1 MFSYSKKIVRGIKMS
16 LKTKIRIWMLGII
29 VLASVILVMLSTTV
43 SQKELDKAVKQ
54 ENLNLAHAT
63 ASEIFNVNDREYKM
77 LEALANLSSIR
88 DPSIDLHDKWRLINT
103 ATGGAAQ
110 YLGMAIYDDKGV
122 GWTTTEKYSDLHERE
137 YLKIALTGK
146 RSLMDPNWSPVNGNL
161 STFYALPFYD
171 NNGKQ
176 EGVVVSVLDSTELCR
191 TVAGITF
198 GKDSH
203 PYVVN
208 RVTGAF
214 VAHEVQDNV
223 NEGKLITDDASPEF
237 LPIIKRIQA
246 GETDTAIYKDS
257 VTGVKYSVAFRPVE
271 GCDWTVVCIA
281 PYSDFYSGLE
291 GMLRIMIITCIITI
305 IVAFILSSIVITV
318 SVNPLKKVSSSIQL
332 IASGNAD
339 LSKRL
344 DEKAT
349 SEINELVD
357 GFNQF
362 TEKLQA
368 IVSDLKS
375 SKNQLQKADAMLD
388 GTVKENT
395 ETVGDILSKIE
406 EMGSILS
413 VQNSSVDSTAATV
426 NQIAQSISS
435 LRKMI
440 QNQAQSADVA
450 ATAVTQM
457 IGNIGS
463 VNASI
468 EKLAN
473 EYNVLTENVQNGT
486 EHHHQVSELVA
497 EIQNKSQMLNEANA
511 VISSI
516 AEQTNL
522 LAMNAAIEAA
532 HAGEA
537 GKGFSVVAD
546 EIRKLSETSSSQS
559 KNIGTQLHAIQDSIQ
574 AVVTASSQSDRD
586 FGIVSDKLRHTGTLV
601 QQIRESMDE
610 QASGSKQIGDAL
622 SVMNDSSD
630 QVRYASDEM
639 DRGSQ
644 TIVKEVDSLKQVS
657 SSIQEIVQAMG
668 GTVNRIKKSDESLL
682 NITGDMNQSIDRI
695 GKQIDEFQV

>member
-1 MFSYSKKIVRGIKMS
+1 
-16 LKTKIRIWMLGII
+16 
-29 VLASVILVMLSTTV
+29 
-43 SQKELDKAVKQ
+43 
-54 ENLNLAHAT
+54 
-63 ASEIFNVNDREYKM
+63 
-77 LEALANLSSIR
+77 
-88 DPSIDLHDKWRLINT
+88 
-103 ATGGAAQ
+103 
-110 YLGMAIYDDKGV
+110 
-122 GWTTTEKYSDLHERE
+122 
-137 YLKIALTGK
+137 
-146 RSLMDPNWSPVNGNL
+146 
-161 STFYALPFYD
+161 
-171 NNGKQ
+171 
-176 EGVVVSVLDSTELCR
+176 
-191 TVAGITF
+191 
-198 GKDSH
+198 
-203 PYVVN
+203 
-208 RVTGAF
+208 
-214 VAHEVQDNV
+214 
-223 NEGKLITDDASPEF
+223 
-237 LPIIKRIQA
+237 
-246 GETDTAIYKDS
+246 
-257 VTGVKYSVAFRPVE
+257 
-271 GCDWTVVCIA
+271 
-281 PYSDFYSGLE
+281 
-291 GMLRIMIITCIITI
+291 
-305 IVAFILSSIVITV
+305 
-318 SVNPLKKVSSSIQL
+318 
-332 IASGNAD
+332 
-339 LSKRL
+339 
-344 DEKAT
+344 
-349 SEINELVD
+349 
-357 GFNQF
+357 
-362 TEKLQA
+362 
-368 IVSDLKS
+368 
-375 SKNQLQKADAMLD
+375 
-388 GTVKENT
+388 
-395 ETVGDILSKIE
+395 
-406 EMGSILS
+406 
-413 VQNSSVDSTAATV
+413 
-426 NQIAQSISS
+426 
-435 LRKMI
+435 
-440 QNQAQSADVA
+440 
-450 ATAVTQM
+450 M

>member
-1 MFSYSKKIVRGIKMS
+1 MS
-16 LKTKIRIWMLGII
+16 LKTKIGLWMLGII
-29 VLASVILVMLSTTV
+29 VLASVILVMLSYTV
-43 SQKELDKAVKQ
+43 SKTELDKAVK
-54 ENLNLAHAT
+54 EESLNLAHAT
-63 ASEIFNVNDREYKM
+63 ASEIFSVNEREYKM
-77 LEALANLSSIR
+77 LDGLANLSTIR
-88 DPSIDLHDKWRLINT
+88 DPDVDLHDKWRLINT
-103 ATGGAAQ
+103 ATGGAPQ

-137 YLKIALTGK
+137 YLRIALTGK

-161 STFYALPFYD
+161 STFYAIPFYD
-171 NNGKQ
+171 YKDRQ

-198 GKDSH
+198 GKNSH

-208 RVTGAF
+208 RVTGAY

-223 NEGKLITDDASPEF
+223 NEGKLITDDAAPEF
-237 LPIIKRIQA
+237 LPIIERIQA
-246 GETDTAIYKDS
+246 GDTDTASYTDS
-257 VTGVKYSVAFRPVE
+257 RDGVKYSVAFRPIQ
-271 GCDWTVVCIA
+271 GCDWTVVCVA
-281 PYSDFYSGLE
+281 PYSDFYSGLS
-291 GMLRIMIITCIITI
+291 GMLRVMIITCIITI
-305 IVAFILSSIVITV
+305 IVAFILSSVVITL
-318 SVNPLKKVSSSIQL
+318 SVNPLKKVSKSIQN
-332 IASGNAD
+332 IASGSAD
-339 LSKRL
+339 LTKRL

-362 TEKLQA
+362 TEKLQT

-375 SKNQLQKADAMLD
+375 SKLQLQKADYMLD

-395 ETVGDILSKIE
+395 QTVGDILSKID
-406 EMGSILS
+406 EMGTIISA
-413 VQNSSVDSTAATV
+413 QNNSVDSTASTV
-426 NQIAQSISS
+426 SQITQSING
-435 LRKMI
+435 LRTMI
-440 QNQAQSADVA
+440 QEQGRSVDVA

-468 EKLAN
+468 EKLAS
-473 EYNVLTENVQNGT
+473 EYTVLSENVQNGT
-486 EHHHQVSELVA
+486 NHHHQVSELVA
-497 EIQNKSQMLNEANA
+497 EIQNKSQMLNEANT

-532 HAGEA
+532 HAGDA

-574 AVVTASSQSDRD
+574 AVVQASSQADSD
-586 FGIVSDKLRHTGTLV
+586 FGIVMEKLRNTGSLV
-601 QQIRESMDE
+601 QEIRGSMDE
-610 QASGSKQIGDAL
+610 QSAGSKQIGDAL
-622 SVMNDSSD
+622 SMMNDSSD
-630 QVRYASDEM
+630 QVRLASNEM

-644 TIVKEVDSLKQVS
+644 TIVKEVENLKQVS
-657 SSIQEIVQAMG
+657 SSISGIVKTMDD
-668 GTVNRIKKSDESLL
+668 TVNRIKKSDESLL

>member
-1 MFSYSKKIVRGIKMS
+1 
-16 LKTKIRIWMLGII
+16 MLGII
-29 VLASVILVMLSTTV
+29 VLASVILVMLSYTV
-43 SQKELDKAVKQ
+43 SKTELDKAVR
-54 ENLNLAHAT
+54 EESLNLAHAT
-63 ASEIFNVNDREYKM
+63 ASEIFSVNEREYKM
-77 LEALANLSSIR
+77 LDGLANLSTIR
-88 DPSIDLHDKWRLINT
+88 DPDVDLHDKWRLINT
-103 ATGGAAQ
+103 ATGGAPQ

-137 YLKIALTGK
+137 YLRIALTGK

-161 STFYALPFYD
+161 STFYAIPFYD
-171 NNGKQ
+171 YKDRQ

-198 GKDSH
+198 GKNSH

-208 RVTGAF
+208 RVTGAY

-223 NEGKLITDDASPEF
+223 NEGKLITDDAAPEF
-237 LPIIKRIQA
+237 LPIIERIQA
-246 GETDTAIYKDS
+246 GDTDTASYTDS
-257 VTGVKYSVAFRPVE
+257 SDGVKYSVAFRPIQ
-271 GCDWTVVCIA
+271 GCDWTVVCVA
-281 PYSDFYSGLE
+281 PYSDFYSGLS
-291 GMLRIMIITCIITI
+291 GMLRVMIITCIITI
-305 IVAFILSSIVITV
+305 IVAFILSSVVITL
-318 SVNPLKKVSSSIQL
+318 SVNPLKKVSKSIQN

-339 LSKRL
+339 LTKRL

-362 TEKLQA
+362 TEKLQT

-375 SKNQLQKADAMLD
+375 SKLQLQKADYMLD

-395 ETVGDILSKIE
+395 QTVGDILSKID
-406 EMGSILS
+406 EMGTIISA
-413 VQNSSVDSTAATV
+413 QNSSVDSTASTV
-426 NQIAQSISS
+426 SQITQSISG
-435 LRKMI
+435 LRTMI
-440 QNQAQSADVA
+440 QEQGRSVDVA

-463 VNASI
+463 VNSSI
-468 EKLAN
+468 EKLAS
-473 EYNVLTENVQNGT
+473 EYTVLSENVQNGT
-486 EHHHQVSELVA
+486 NHHHQVSELVA
-497 EIQNKSQMLNEANA
+497 EIQNKSQMLNEANT

-532 HAGEA
+532 HAGDA

-574 AVVTASSQSDRD
+574 AVVQASSQADSD
-586 FGIVSDKLRHTGTLV
+586 FGIVMEKLRNTGSLV
-601 QQIRESMDE
+601 QEIRGSMDE
-610 QASGSKQIGDAL
+610 QSAGSKQIGDAL
-622 SVMNDSSD
+622 SMMNDSSD
-630 QVRYASDEM
+630 QVRLASNEM

-644 TIVKEVDSLKQVS
+644 TIVKEVENLKQVS
-657 SSIQEIVQAMG
+657 SSISGIVKTMDV
-668 GTVNRIKKSDESLL
+668 TVNRIKKSDESLL

>member
-1 MFSYSKKIVRGIKMS
+1 MS
-16 LKTKIRIWMLGII
+16 LKNQIRLWMLGII
-29 VLASVILVMLSTTV
+29 ILASVLLVVLSYTV
-43 SQKELDKAVKQ
+43 SKKELDNAVKL
-54 ENLNLAHAT
+54 ESLNLAHAT
-63 ASEIFNVNDREYKM
+63 ASEIYNVNDREYKM

-88 DPSIDLHDKWRLINT
+88 DPNVDLHDKWRLINT
-103 ATGGAAQ
+103 ATGGAPQ

-137 YLKIALTGK
+137 YLRIALTGR

-198 GKDSH
+198 GKESH

-223 NEGKLITDDASPEF
+223 NEGKLISDDASPEF
-237 LPIIKRIQA
+237 LPIIERIQA
-246 GETDTAIYKDS
+246 GDTDTASYKDS
-257 VTGVKYSVAFRPVE
+257 ATGIKYSVAFRPVE

-291 GMLRIMIITCIITI
+291 GMLRVMIITCIITI
-305 IVAFILSSIVITV
+305 IVAFILSSIVI
-318 SVNPLKKVSSSIQL
+318 SLSINPLKKVSNSIHT

-339 LSKRL
+339 LTKRL

-357 GFNQF
+357 GFNHF
-362 TEKLQA
+362 TEKLQT
-368 IVSDLKS
+368 IVGDLKI
-375 SKNQLQKADAMLD
+375 SKEQLKKADSMLD
-388 GTVKENT
+388 GTVQENT
-395 ETVGDILSKIE
+395 ETVGEMLSKIE

-413 VQNSSVDSTAATV
+413 VQNNSVDSTAGTV
-426 NQIAQSISS
+426 SQIAQSITG
-435 LRKMI
+435 LRQMI
-440 QNQAQSADVA
+440 QDQSKSVDVA

-463 VNASI
+463 VNSSI

-473 EYNVLTENVQNGT
+473 EYKVLTENVQNGT
-486 EHHHQVSELVA
+486 THHHQVSELVA
-497 EIQNKSQMLNEANA
+497 EIQNKSKMLNEANS

-559 KNIGTQLHAIQDSIQ
+559 KNIGTQLHGIQESIQ
-574 AVVTASSQSDRD
+574 AVVQASSQADHD
-586 FGIVSDKLRHTGTLV
+586 FGLVSEKLQHTGILV
-601 QQIRESMDE
+601 QEIRGSMDE
-610 QASGSKQIGDAL
+610 QSSGSKQIGDAL
-622 SVMNDSSD
+622 AVMNDSSD

-657 SSIQEIVQAMG
+657 SSILEIVQAMG

-682 NITGDMNQSIDRI
+682 HITGDMNQSIDRI

>member
-1 MFSYSKKIVRGIKMS
+1 ML
-16 LKTKIRIWMLGII
+16 LKTKISLWMLGII
-29 VLASVILVMLSTTV
+29 VLASVILVGLSYTV
-43 SQKELDKAVKQ
+43 SKKELDNAVK
-54 ENLNLAHAT
+54 EESLNLAHAT

-77 LEALANLSSIR
+77 LEALANLSTIR
-88 DPSIDLHDKWRLINT
+88 DSDVDLHDKWRLINT
-103 ATGGAAQ
+103 ATGGAPQ

-171 NNGKQ
+171 YKSKQ

-198 GKDSH
+198 GKKSH

-208 RVTGAF
+208 RKTGAY

-223 NEGKLITDDASPEF
+223 NEGKLISDEASPEF
-237 LPIIKRIQA
+237 LPIIERIQA
-246 GETDTAIYKDS
+246 GDTDTAIYKDS
-257 VTGVKYSVAFRPVE
+257 ATGIKYSVAYRPVE
-271 GCDWTVVCIA
+271 GCDWTVVCVA

-291 GMLRIMIITCIITI
+291 GMLRVMIITCIATI
-305 IVAFILSSIVITV
+305 IVAFILSSLVISL
-318 SVNPLKKVSSSIQL
+318 SVNPLKKVSKSIHT
-332 IASGNAD
+332 IASGSAD
-339 LSKRL
+339 LTKRL

-362 TEKLQA
+362 TAKLQA
-368 IVSDLKS
+368 IVSDLKI
-375 SKNQLQKADAMLD
+375 SKEQLKRADSMLD
-388 GTVKENT
+388 GTVQENT
-395 ETVGDILSKIE
+395 ATVSDILAKIE

-413 VQNSSVDSTAATV
+413 VQNNSVDSTAGTV
-426 NQIAQSISS
+426 SQIAQSISS

-440 QNQAQSADVA
+440 QDQSQSVDVA

-463 VNASI
+463 VNTSI

-497 EIQNKSQMLNEANA
+497 EIQNKSKMLNEANS

-559 KNIGTQLHAIQDSIQ
+559 KNIGTQLHGIQESIE
-574 AVVTASSQSDRD
+574 AVVQASMQADHD
-586 FGIVSDKLRHTGTLV
+586 FGLVSEKLQHTGILV
-601 QQIRESMDE
+601 QEIRGSMDE

-639 DRGSQ
+639 ERGSQ
-644 TIVKEVDSLKQVS
+644 TIVNEVENLKQVS
-657 SSIQEIVQAMG
+657 SSISKIVHSVG
-668 GTVNRIKKSDESLL
+668 ETVNRIKESDDSLL

-695 GKQIDEFQV
+695 GSQIDEFQV

>member
-1 MFSYSKKIVRGIKMS
+1 MS
-16 LKTKIRIWMLGII
+16 LKTKITLWMLGII
-29 VLASVILVMLSTTV
+29 AAASVVLVVLSYTV
-43 SQKELDKAVKQ
+43 SKKELDNAVKQ
-54 ENLNLAHAT
+54 ESLNLAHAT

-77 LEALANLSSIR
+77 LEALANLSTIR
-88 DPSIDLHDKWRLINT
+88 DPSVDLHDKWRLINT
-103 ATGGAAQ
+103 TTGGAPQ

-122 GWTTTEKYSDLHERE
+122 GWTTTEKYSDLHERD
-137 YLKIALTGK
+137 YLRIALTGQ
-146 RSLMDPNWSPVNGNL
+146 RSLMDPNWSKVNGNL

-171 NNGKQ
+171 YNGKQ

-198 GKDSH
+198 GKASH

-208 RVTGAF
+208 RVTGAY

-223 NEGKLITDDASPEF
+223 NEGKLISDEASPEF
-237 LPIIKRIQA
+237 LPIIERIQA
-246 GETDTAIYKDS
+246 GDTDTAVYTDS
-257 VTGVKYSVAFRPVE
+257 VTGIKYSVAYRPVQ
-271 GCDWTVVCIA
+271 GCDWTVVCVA
-281 PYSDFYSGLE
+281 PYSDFYSGLDY
-291 GMLRIMIITCIITI
+291 MLRVMIITCIITV
-305 IVAFILSSIVITV
+305 IVASILSTLVIRL
-318 SVNPLKKVSSSIQL
+318 SVNPLKKVSNSIQG

-339 LSKRL
+339 LTKRL
-344 DEKAT
+344 NEKAT
-349 SEINELVD
+349 SEINELVN
-357 GFNQF
+357 GFNKF
-362 TEKLQA
+362 TEKLQT
-368 IVSDLKS
+368 IVTDLKS
-375 SKNQLQKADAMLD
+375 SKNQLQNADSLLN

-406 EMGSILS
+406 DMGSILKL
-413 VQNSSVDSTAATV
+413 QNNSVDSTASTV
-426 NQIAQSISS
+426 NQMTQSISD

-440 QNQAQSADVA
+440 QDQGRSVDLA

-463 VNASI
+463 VNSSI

-473 EYNVLTENVQNGT
+473 EYNVLSENVQNGT
-486 EHHHQVSELVA
+486 THHHQVSELVA
-497 EIQNKSQMLNEANA
+497 EIQNKSKMLNEANA

-559 KNIGTQLHAIQDSIQ
+559 KNIGTQLHAIQDSIV
-574 AVVTASSQSDRD
+574 AVVQASSQADHD
-586 FGIVSDKLRHTGTLV
+586 FGLVSEKLQHTGILV
-601 QQIRESMDE
+601 QEIRGSMDE
-610 QASGSKQIGDAL
+610 QSSGSKQIGDAL
-622 SVMNDSSD
+622 SVMNDSSS
-630 QVRYASDEM
+630 QVRSASDEM

-644 TIVKEVDSLKQVS
+644 TIVKEVENLKQVA
-657 SSIQEIVQAMG
+657 SSISEIVQAMG

-682 NITGDMNQSIDRI
+682 NITGDMNQSIGRI

>member
-1 MFSYSKKIVRGIKMS
+1 
-16 LKTKIRIWMLGII
+16 MLGII
-29 VLASVILVMLSTTV
+29 VLASVILVMLSYTV
-43 SQKELDKAVKQ
+43 SKTELDKAVR
-54 ENLNLAHAT
+54 EESLNLAHAT
-63 ASEIFNVNDREYKM
+63 ASEIFSVNEREYKM
-77 LEALANLSSIR
+77 LDGLANLSTIR
-88 DPSIDLHDKWRLINT
+88 DPDVDLHDKWRLINT
-103 ATGGAAQ
+103 ATGGAPQ

-137 YLKIALTGK
+137 YLRIALTGK

-161 STFYALPFYD
+161 STFYAIPFYD
-171 NNGKQ
+171 YKDRQ

-198 GKDSH
+198 GKNSH

-208 RVTGAF
+208 RVTGAY

-223 NEGKLITDDASPEF
+223 NEGKLITDDAAPEF
-237 LPIIKRIQA
+237 LPIIERIQA
-246 GETDTAIYKDS
+246 GDTDTASYTDS
-257 VTGVKYSVAFRPVE
+257 SDGVKYSVAFRPIQ
-271 GCDWTVVCIA
+271 GCDWTVVCVA
-281 PYSDFYSGLE
+281 PYSDFYSGLS
-291 GMLRIMIITCIITI
+291 GMLRVMIITCIITI
-305 IVAFILSSIVITV
+305 IVAFILSSVVITL
-318 SVNPLKKVSSSIQL
+318 SVNPLKKVSKSIQN
-332 IASGNAD
+332 IASGSAD
-339 LSKRL
+339 LTKRL

-362 TEKLQA
+362 TEKLQT

-375 SKNQLQKADAMLD
+375 SKLQLQKADYMLD

-395 ETVGDILSKIE
+395 QTVGDILSKID
-406 EMGSILS
+406 EMGTIISA
-413 VQNSSVDSTAATV
+413 QNSSVDSTASTV
-426 NQIAQSISS
+426 SQITQSISG
-435 LRKMI
+435 LRTMI
-440 QNQAQSADVA
+440 QEQGRSVDVA

-468 EKLAN
+468 EKLAS
-473 EYNVLTENVQNGT
+473 EYTVLSENVQNGT
-486 EHHHQVSELVA
+486 NHHHQVSELVA
-497 EIQNKSQMLNEANA
+497 EIQNKSQMLNEANT

-532 HAGEA
+532 HAGDA

-574 AVVTASSQSDRD
+574 AVVQASSQADSD
-586 FGIVSDKLRHTGTLV
+586 FGIVMEKLRNTGSLV
-601 QQIRESMDE
+601 QEIRGSMDE
-610 QASGSKQIGDAL
+610 QSAGSKQIGDAL
-622 SVMNDSSD
+622 SMMNDSSD
-630 QVRYASDEM
+630 QVRLASNEM

-644 TIVKEVDSLKQVS
+644 TIVKEVENLKQVS
-657 SSIQEIVQAMG
+657 SSISGIVKTMDD
-668 GTVNRIKKSDESLL
+668 TVNRIKKSDESLL

>member
-1 MFSYSKKIVRGIKMS
+1 MS
-16 LKTKIRIWMLGII
+16 LKTKIGLWMLGII
-29 VLASVILVMLSTTV
+29 VLASVILVMLSYTV
-43 SQKELDKAVKQ
+43 SKTELDKAVR
-54 ENLNLAHAT
+54 EESLNLAHAT
-63 ASEIFNVNDREYKM
+63 ASEIFSVNEREYKM
-77 LEALANLSSIR
+77 LDGLANLSTIR
-88 DPSIDLHDKWRLINT
+88 DPDVDLHDKWRLINT
-103 ATGGAAQ
+103 ATGGAPQ

-137 YLKIALTGK
+137 YLRIALTGK

-161 STFYALPFYD
+161 STFYAIPFYD
-171 NNGKQ
+171 YKDRQ

-198 GKDSH
+198 GKNSH

-208 RVTGAF
+208 RVTGAY

-223 NEGKLITDDASPEF
+223 NEGKLITDDAAPEF
-237 LPIIKRIQA
+237 LPIIERIQA
-246 GETDTAIYKDS
+246 GDTDTASYTDS
-257 VTGVKYSVAFRPVE
+257 SDGVKYSVAFRPIQ
-271 GCDWTVVCIA
+271 GCDWTVVCVA
-281 PYSDFYSGLE
+281 PYSDFYSGLS
-291 GMLRIMIITCIITI
+291 GMLRVMIITCIITI
-305 IVAFILSSIVITV
+305 IVAFILSSVVITL
-318 SVNPLKKVSSSIQL
+318 SVNPLKKVSKSIQN

-339 LSKRL
+339 LTKRL

-362 TEKLQA
+362 TEKLQT

-375 SKNQLQKADAMLD
+375 SKLQLQKADYMLD

-395 ETVGDILSKIE
+395 QTVGDILSKID
-406 EMGSILS
+406 EMGTIISA
-413 VQNSSVDSTAATV
+413 QNSSVDSTASTV
-426 NQIAQSISS
+426 SQITQSISG
-435 LRKMI
+435 LRTMI
-440 QNQAQSADVA
+440 QEQGRSVDVA

-463 VNASI
+463 VNSSI
-468 EKLAN
+468 EKLAS
-473 EYNVLTENVQNGT
+473 EYTVLSENVQNGT
-486 EHHHQVSELVA
+486 NHHHQVSELVA
-497 EIQNKSQMLNEANA
+497 EIQNKSQMLNEANT

-532 HAGEA
+532 HAGDA

-574 AVVTASSQSDRD
+574 AVVQASSQADSD
-586 FGIVSDKLRHTGTLV
+586 FGIVMEKLRNTGSLV
-601 QQIRESMDE
+601 QEIRGSMDE
-610 QASGSKQIGDAL
+610 QSAGSKQIGDAL
-622 SVMNDSSD
+622 SMMNDSSD
-630 QVRYASDEM
+630 QVRLASNEM

-644 TIVKEVDSLKQVS
+644 TIVKEVENLKQVS
-657 SSIQEIVQAMG
+657 SSISGIVKTMDV
-668 GTVNRIKKSDESLL
+668 TVNRIKKSDESLL